1 MPLPRIRAPRPG
13 LGPCAGTDDF
23 RPGARLVALSIAV
36 AGALAAAAAL
46 APPAALAQS
55 PAPPGEAPAAIAEGV
70 VVAIVSEETIDVQG
84 EPQVYQRLEV
94 RLTAGPRA
102 GQTAIVDAGGGPGGG
117 SGAGGFQPGDRVLV
131 ETSPDGAGGETYFVA
146 DRVRRAPLY
155 ALFGLFV
162 AVAVLVGRQ
171 RGLLSL
177 VGMAVSFGV
186 IFAFVLPQ
194 VAAGRHPIG
203 VAIAAALVVIPVTFG
218 LSHGLNRK
226 TAAAVAGTV
235 IALAFT
241 GLMASVFVDAARL
254 TGYASEEAT
263 FLQMAHGGTL
273 NVQGLLLASIIIG
286 LLGILDDITVS
297 QAAIVYQLHDASPDL
312 SPRAIYGRAMDVG
325 RDHIASLVNTLVL
338 VYTSAAMPL
347 LLLFQRDA
355 AAFGTVIN
363 YEIVAEEIVRTL
375 VASIGL
381 ILAVPITTAITC
393 LLIGREAR

>member
-1 MPLPRIRAPRPG
+1 MVGPRTRPRSP
-13 LGPCAGTDDF
+13 A
-23 RPGARLVALSIAV
+23 AL
-36 AGALAAAAAL
+36 LAAL
-46 APPAALAQS
+46 ALAGAVLWPSRTHAQ
-55 PAPPGEAPAAIAEGV
+55 AGDAGEAPPAVAEGV
-70 VVAIVSEETIDVQG
+70 VVAVASEETVDVQG

-94 RLTAGPRA
+94 RLEGGPSDGA
-102 GQTAIVDAGGGPGGG
+102 VVVADAGGGGGT
-117 SGAGGFQPGDRVLV
+117 GAARFAPGDRVLV
-131 ETSPDGAGGETYFVA
+131 EASPDGAGGETYFVA

-162 AVAVLVGRQ
+162 AAAVVVGRW
-171 RGLLSL
+171 RGFASL
-177 VGMAVSFGV
+177 IGMALSFAV
-186 IFAFVLPQ
+186 IFAFVLPRI
-194 VAAGRHPIG
+194 AAGWNPIG

-218 LSHGLNRK
+218 LSHGVNRK

-241 GLMASVFVDAARL
+241 GVLASVFVGAARL
-254 TGYASEEAT
+254 TGYASEEAS
-263 FLQMAHGGTL
+263 FLQIAHHGAL

-297 QAAIVYQLHDASPDL
+297 QAAIVYQLHAASPGL
-312 SPRAIYGRAMDVG
+312 PPRSIFTRAMDVG

-338 VYTSAAMPL
+338 VYTSAALPL
-347 LLLFQRDA
+347 LLLFRRDTA
-355 AAFGTVIN
+355 SFATVVN

-393 LLIGREAR
+393 ALIARAPATPPAGASRPPDTPAAGDQDALS

>member
-1 MPLPRIRAPRPG
+1 MSRNRPLTRSTGAFDPRRA
-13 LGPCAGTDDF
+13 
-23 RPGARLVALSIAV
+23 
-36 AGALAAAAAL
+36 ALAGIAAVSAIAAAL
-46 APPAALAQS
+46 GASAAHAQAPAT
-55 PAPPGEAPAAIAEGV
+55 GEAPPAIAEGV
-70 VVAIVSEETIDVQG
+70 VTGIAAEEITAMLGEAG
-84 EPQVYQRLEV
+84 EPQVHQRLEV
-94 RLTAGPRA
+94 RFVGGPRI
-102 GQTAIVDAGGGPGGG
+102 GQTAIVDASGGGIGVGR
-117 SGAGGFQPGDRVLV
+117 FEIGDRVLV
-131 ETSPDGAGGETYFVA
+131 EASPDGAGGETYFVA
-146 DRVRRAPLY
+146 DRVRRTPLY
-155 ALFGLFV
+155 VLFGLFV
-162 AVAVLVGRQ
+162 AVAVLVGRR

-177 VGMAVSFGV
+177 VGMALSFGV

-203 VAIAAALVVIPVTFG
+203 VAIAAALVVIPVTFS
-218 LSHGLNRK
+218 LSHGFNRK

-235 IALAFT
+235 IALALT
-241 GLMASVFVDAARL
+241 GGMASVFVEAARL
-254 TGYASEEAT
+254 TGYASEEAM
-263 FLQMAHGGTL
+263 FLQMDHRGAL

-297 QAAIVYQLHDASPDL
+297 QAAIVHQLHEASPDL
-312 SPRAIYGRAMDVG
+312 PIRAIFARAMDVG

-355 AAFGTVIN
+355 AAFGTVVN

-393 LLIGREAR
+393 ALIARERR